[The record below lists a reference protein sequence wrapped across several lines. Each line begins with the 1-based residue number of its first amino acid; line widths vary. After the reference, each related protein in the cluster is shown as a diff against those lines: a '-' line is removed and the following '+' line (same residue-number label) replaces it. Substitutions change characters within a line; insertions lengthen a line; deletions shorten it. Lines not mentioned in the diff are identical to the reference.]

1 MRSTTRLRMVAPVA
15 IAALIATTA
24 TTAASSAASRPAAA
38 HHQSGSIHPGVSVT
52 LAGVTC
58 EAGFLMHQG
67 KVVYVAFPSSCA
79 GIDTGTVQDGCSE
92 ASAPN
97 GMPVAIGGAR
107 HRAILV
113 YKSFASMALR
123 GTLNSHRCY
132 YNDLALARLDHRD
145 WHRATGAVPTRDGP
159 SGVTTKAP
167 PKGTPLTMF
176 LGALKSATAGLTHMG
191 GWEQDVT
198 TMASLKT
205 PNVGAP
211 VLDPQHRLLGML
223 TVLPSGLVAKTP
235 AQVYS
240 LHRALRQLH
249 HVHKF
254 RHIKLMR
261 G

>member
-1 MRSTTRLRMVAPVA
+1 MGFTSRLRAVSA
-15 IAALIATTA
+15 IAVAASLAATGA
-24 TTAASSAASRPAAA
+24 TAASSAASRPAA
-38 HHQSGSIHPGVSVT
+38 HHHVASIHPGVPVT

-79 GIDTGTVQDGCSE
+79 GIDTGMVQDGCSE

-97 GMPVAIGGAR
+97 GMPVTIGGAR

-113 YKSFASMALR
+113 YKSFAAMALH
-123 GTLNSHRCY
+123 GTVNSHRCY
-132 YNDLALARLDHRD
+132 YNDLALARLNHRD
-145 WHRATGAVPTRDGP
+145 WHRASGAVPTHDGP

-167 PKGTPLTMF
+167 AKGTPLTM
-176 LGALKSATAGLTHMG
+176 LLSALKMATAGQSHMG

-198 TMASLKT
+198 TSASLT
-205 PNVGAP
+205 TENVGAP
-211 VLDPQHRLLGML
+211 VLDPQHRLLGMV
-223 TVLPSGLVAKTP
+223 TALPSGVLIKTP
-235 AQVYS
+235 AEVYS

-249 HVHKF
+249 HVRAF
-254 RHIKLMR
+254 RHIKLLR